1 VSFLE
6 DRQATS
12 SRNSPSSRPRRR
24 QGPGRDVR
32 LRQLVALGIGLV
44 VLLLLLF
51 GVRSC
56 RDSRAERG
64 RLDYVQEASAV
75 VDESRQTSDGLFGL
89 LRDPG
94 DQSPVELQSTVN
106 GFRVQAE
113 QLAERAARTD
123 RPDELSQAD
132 RFLVETLEL
141 RRDGMAGV
149 ARELPTALADE
160 GREAAAR
167 RIAEEM
173 RVFLASDVVYA
184 RRFRPTL
191 EERLRGEE
199 FEGQTPR
206 VPESV
211 FLGDIAWL
219 RPETVASR
227 IGRIR
232 SPEGDR
238 AASPGSHGTGLSGV
252 SATPSGTALSP
263 DAPVEIPSG
272 PRVGID
278 VKVQNQGENEEDVR
292 VRLVLKPE
300 GEGEPVEVERKLDD
314 KIAPGETETVSIPLV
329 PPPPLDEPVSVEVEV
344 VPVPGEEMRENN
356 KAAYSVTFTRKS
368 P

>member
-1 VSFLE
+1 M
-6 DRQATS
+6 
-12 SRNSPSSRPRRR
+12 
-24 QGPGRDVR
+24 R
-32 LRQLVALGIGLV
+32 LRQVLALGIGLI
-44 VLLLLLF
+44 VLLVLLF

-56 RDSRAERG
+56 RDSRAERA
-64 RLDYVQEASAV
+64 RVDYVQEATAIV
-75 VDESRQTSDGLFGL
+75 GESRQTSDGLFGL

-94 DQSPVELQSTVN
+94 DQTPVELQSTVN

-123 RPDELSQAD
+123 RPDELSEAH
-132 RFLVETLEL
+132 RSLVEALEL

-167 RIAEEM
+167 RIAGEM

-184 RRFRPTL
+184 RRFRPSV
-191 EERLRGEE
+191 EGRLRGEE
-199 FEGQTPR
+199 LEGQPPR

-238 AASPGSHGTGLSGV
+238 AASPGSHGTGLSAV
-252 SATPSGTALSP
+252 SATPSGTALSK

-278 VKVQNQGENEEDVR
+278 VEVQNQGENEEDVR
-292 VRLVLKPE
+292 VRLVLRPE
-300 GEGEPVEVERKLDD
+300 GGGEPIEVERKLAD
-314 KIAPGETETVSIPLV
+314 KIGPGETETVSILLV
-329 PPPPLDEPVSVEVEV
+329 PPPPLDQPVSVEVEV

-356 KAAYSVTFTRKS
+356 KASYSATFTSKA

>member
-12 SRNSPSSRPRRR
+12 SRSSPSPRPRRR

-32 LRQLVALGIGLV
+32 LRQVIALGVGLV
-44 VLLLLLF
+44 VLLVLVF

-64 RLDYVQEASAV
+64 RIDYVQEASALV
-75 VDESRQTSDGLFGL
+75 GESRQTSEGLFGL

-113 QLAERAARTD
+113 QLADRAARTS
-123 RPDELSQAD
+123 RPDELSEAH
-132 RFLVETLEL
+132 RSLVETLEL

-160 GREAAAR
+160 GREAAAG
-167 RIAEEM
+167 RIAGDM
-173 RVFLASDVVYA
+173 RLFLASDVVYA
-184 RRFRPTL
+184 RRFRPTVD
-191 EERLRGEE
+191 ERLRGEE
-199 FEGQTPR
+199 FEGPTPR
-206 VPESV
+206 VPENV

-219 RPETVASR
+219 RPETVATR
-227 IGRIR
+227 IGQIR
-232 SPEGDR
+232 SPEDDR

-252 SATPSGTALSP
+252 SATPSGTELSP

-272 PRVGID
+272 PGVGID
-278 VKVQNQGENEEDVR
+278 VEVQNQGENEEDIR

-300 GEGEPVEVERKLDD
+300 GGGEPIEVERKLDD
-314 KIAPGETETVSIPLV
+314 KIGAGETETVSIPLV
-329 PPPPLDEPVSVEVEV
+329 PPPPVDEPVSVEVEV

-356 KAAYSVTFTRKS
+356 KASYSATFTREK